1 MLGKE
6 AAMSEKMLVPSI
18 EMRLG
23 SLLELNRRQDE
34 SDASRGK
41 ARPAITIS
49 REFGCEA
56 YPMAE
61 HLKEIMEKKS
71 GQPWAIMDKALL
83 DEVAKNHDL
92 SEDIVNRLGK
102 QKSHILN
109 EVLTTFSVRWKS
121 DNDHFRLLCKH
132 VFSLAE
138 KGNSIIVGRGSA
150 IVTQQLKN
158 CYHFRMYASHEFKV
172 ASIAK
177 RLNLSRDEAD
187 SVVEKNQKQRD
198 AFIRDYFSLD
208 PRDLRFYHLVFNND
222 KNSPE
227 QIAQMIAEYV
237 MTGWGATRI

>member
-1 MLGKE
+1 
-6 AAMSEKMLVPSI
+6 MSERVLVPSI

-23 SLLELNRRQDE
+23 SLLEFTRRKDE

-41 ARPAITIS
+41 VRHTITIS

-56 YPMAE
+56 YPMTE
-61 HLKEIMEKKS
+61 FLKEIMEKKT

-83 DEVAKNHDL
+83 EEVAKHHQL
-92 SEDIVNRLGK
+92 SEEIVNRLGEK
-102 QKSHILN
+102 KSRILD
-109 EVLTTFSVRWKS
+109 EVLGTFSPHWKS

-158 CYHFRMYASHEFKV
+158 CYHFRMYASHAFKV
-172 ASIAK
+172 ASVAR
-177 RLNLSRDEAD
+177 RLKITKDEAD
-187 SVVEKNQKQRD
+187 SVVEKSQKQRD
-198 AFIRDYFSLD
+198 AFIKDYFSLD

-227 QIAQMIAEYV
+227 RIAQMIAEYV
-237 MTGWGATRI
+237 PAG

>member
-1 MLGKE
+1 
-6 AAMSEKMLVPSI
+6 MSDKLLVPSI
-18 EMRLG
+18 EIRLG
-23 SLLELNRRQDE
+23 SLLEFNRRKDV

-41 ARPAITIS
+41 VRPTITIS

-56 YPMAE
+56 YPMTE
-61 HLKEIMEKKS
+61 CLKGLMEKKS

-83 DEVAKNHDL
+83 EEVAKHHNL
-92 SEDIVNRLGK
+92 SEEIVRGLGEK
-102 QKSHILN
+102 KSRILD
-109 EVLTTFSVRWKS
+109 EVLATFSPRWKS
-121 DNDHFRLLCKH
+121 EKDHFRLLSKQ

-138 KGNSIIVGRGSA
+138 KGNSIIVGRGGA

-177 RLNLSRDEAD
+177 RLNISRDEAE

-198 AFIRDYFSLD
+198 AFIHDYFNLN

-227 QIAQMIAEYV
+227 RIAQMIAEYV
-237 MTGWGATRI
+237 TTG